1 MEDKN
6 SPIHVRKEMVA
17 SVASTGAAAEESDDG
32 VPRGSTLDEAL
43 DMLGFPLTSDG
54 RMQLVTEDLDRLCS
68 FVDEERSSKEQ
79 RLEVLRL
86 LGSRRAKVFSC
97 AQFSRLL
104 KALEI
109 KSERLIAVE
118 SIAPRIIDPQNAQAE
133 ILQFF
138 RFAEEVSVVL
148 RLHILQCYSVPFSSL
163 VLTRRPIP
171 YFSFLV

>member
-1 MEDKN
+1 
-6 SPIHVRKEMVA
+6 
-17 SVASTGAAAEESDDG
+17 
-32 VPRGSTLDEAL
+32 
-43 DMLGFPLTSDG
+43 
-54 RMQLVTEDLDRLCS
+54 MQLIADDVDKLCS

-79 RLEVLRL
+79 RLEVLRA
-86 LGSRRAKVFSC
+86 LGGRRAKVFSC

-109 KSERLIAVE
+109 KSERMVAVE
-118 SIAPRIIDPQNAQAE
+118 SIAPRVIDPQNAQAE

-148 RLHILQCYSVPFSSL
+148 RLRILQCYSRPFFSL

-171 YFSFLV
+171 CFSFLA